1 MCVNLIA
8 TGDLKN
14 ICTENVTGT
23 DTFEKIECGYGIR
36 TRLSIPESAKHPIKT
51 VNTVTILDFCQTD
64 N

>member
-36 TRLSIPESAKHPIKT
+36 TRLRIPESGRDPGQCLLSHYKL
-51 VNTVTILDFCQTD
+51 VGSSC
-64 N
+64 

>member
-36 TRLSIPESAKHPIKT
+36 TRIRIPESGLGTLKVLEQNTCKT
-51 VNTVTILDFCQTD
+51 KNK
-64 N
+64 